1 MKKIIVSVTND
12 LVTDQRVDRICNSLL
27 NMGFEVL
34 LVGRKR
40 KSSLPLQERA
50 YHMHR
55 MRLCFGK
62 GPLFYAEYSF
72 RLFLLLLFRK
82 AEIFL
87 SNDLDTL
94 PANYLASCFRRKEL
108 VYDSHEYYTETP
120 ELVNRKR
127 VQKIWKRIEAWIF
140 PKLKTVYTV
149 NESIAGLFRE
159 KYKVKVGVIRNL
171 PYHREYKKE
180 KNRAEL
186 GLPEDKKII
195 LLQGAGINIQRGTEE
210 MIEAMQHIENA
221 VFLIIGGGDVLQLLK
236 QQVQDMKL
244 QEKVRFIP
252 KMPFQ
257 ELYNYTVHAD
267 LAVTLD
273 KDTNINYRYSLPNKL
288 FDYIQARV
296 PILASK
302 LVEIEKIVTD
312 YKIGLVIGTHEPAVI
327 AETINEMLSD
337 SRQYEIWKEN
347 LRFASEELCWE
358 REEEKLTQIFSP
370 FVG

>member
-1 MKKIIVSVTND
+1 MKRIIVSVTND
-12 LVTDQRVDRICNSLL
+12 LVTDQRVDRICNSLVK
-27 NMGFEVL
+27 MGFEIL

-40 KSSLPLQERA
+40 RGSLRLDKRA
-50 YHMHR
+50 YNMHR

-62 GPLFYAEYSF
+62 GPFFYAEYNF
-72 RLFLLLLFRK
+72 RLFLLLLFSK
-82 AEIFL
+82 ADIFL

-94 PANYLASCFRRKEL
+94 PANYLASRIRRKEL

-120 ELVNRKR
+120 ELVNRKS
-127 VQKIWKRIEAWIF
+127 VQNIWKGIERRIF

-159 KYKVKVGVIRNL
+159 KYKVEVEVIRNI
-171 PYHREYKKE
+171 PYRQEYRIE
-180 KNRAEL
+180 KTRAEL

-210 MIEAMQHIENA
+210 MIEAMQYIGNA
-221 VFLIIGGGDVLQLLK
+221 VFVIIGGGDVLHLLK
-236 QQVQDMKL
+236 QQVSDMNL
-244 QEKVRFIP
+244 EEKVRFIP

-257 ELYNYTVHAD
+257 ELYQFTVHAD

-273 KDTNINYRYSLPNKL
+273 KDSNINYRFSLPNKL

-296 PILASK
+296 PVMASK
-302 LVEIEKIVTD
+302 LVEIEKIVHE
-312 YKIGLVIGTHEPAVI
+312 YKIGRIIESHEPEQI
-327 AETINEMLSD
+327 AKTVNEMLND
-337 SRQYEIWKEN
+337 HGQYEIWKEN

-358 REEEKLTQIFSP
+358 REERNLTRIYSP
-370 FVG
+370 FAG

>member
-1 MKKIIVSVTND
+1 MKRIIVSVTND
-12 LVTDQRVDRICNSLL
+12 LVTDQRVDRICHSLV
-27 NMGFEVL
+27 NMGFEIL

-40 KSSLPLQERA
+40 WCSLPLAKRG
-50 YHMHR
+50 YKMHR

-62 GPLFYAEYSF
+62 GPLFYAEYNF
-72 RLFLLLLFRK
+72 RLFLFLLFHR
-82 AEIFL
+82 ANIFL

-94 PANYLASCFRRKEL
+94 LANYLASKIRRIDL

-127 VQKIWKRIEAWIF
+127 VQQIWKRIEGWIF

-149 NESIAGLFRE
+149 NDSIARMFRE
-159 KYKVKVGVIRNL
+159 QYHVDVKVIRNI
-171 PYHREYKKE
+171 PFRQEYKIE
-180 KNRAEL
+180 KTRAEL

-195 LLQGAGINIQRGTEE
+195 LLQGAGINIERGTEE
-210 MIEAMQHIENA
+210 MIEAMKYIEHA
-221 VFLIIGGGDVLQLLK
+221 VFVIIGGGDVLHLLK
-236 QQVQDMKL
+236 QQVKEMGLDH
-244 QEKVRFIP
+244 KVRFIP

-257 ELYNYTVHAD
+257 ELYQYTVHAD

-296 PILASK
+296 PVLASK
-302 LVEIEKIVTD
+302 LVEIEKVVTE
-312 YKIGLVIGTHEPAVI
+312 YQIGRIIETHKPEEI
-327 AETINEMLSD
+327 AKTISEMFNNPG
-337 SRQYEIWKEN
+337 QYEIWKEN

-358 REEEKLTQIFSP
+358 REEEKLTRIYSP
-370 FVG
+370 FAG